1 MENLRN
7 VRDGLKSKIIDVV
20 NFTKANQLVVLGE
33 YNEDLIIIFR
43 YKLDELLE
51 FFNNFQVIQNDIFE
65 LLDPQDDDAMADFE
79 LNSQEIEDVFYPTQV
94 RVKRFLDFWS
104 HRKEK
109 WKPSMVDKIYV
120 PDEMLL
126 DHHTC
131 KEKVLSELTSPSK
144 SAIDVNI
151 ENVGADDPYNLI
163 QSTQSSNDSNT
174 LTQSMQSTKV
184 DSEGVQNQPKP
195 TIEDVGADKYSVQ
208 SFQLN
213 ESIKSSAKDFE
224 FNQSMPIT
232 NFVGADK
239 FKIVSQDRTNCRKW
253 RQEPDMLSTDVYN
266 ECKIVEPKP
275 NKYHQVCRVW
285 TILPSADYSMEQY
298 SKKLH
303 AVPSTVHSCVV
314 HSQQLTSGSNKTND
328 LRPFV
333 DNEEYGLYN
342 VSNRKNSHFFK
353 LQPKSRSQIG
363 SSRRKSCVFSKVF
376 GFYKKRKLKVK
387 KNRSDSRKERHISRL
402 RLELHSRVINFIL

>member
-1 MENLRN
+1 M
-7 VRDGLKSKIIDVV
+7 
-20 NFTKANQLVVLGE
+20 LV
-33 YNEDLIIIFR
+33 
-43 YKLDELLE
+43 
-51 FFNNFQVIQNDIFE
+51 
-65 LLDPQDDDAMADFE
+65 
-79 LNSQEIEDVFYPTQV
+79 
-94 RVKRFLDFWS
+94 
-104 HRKEK
+104 
-109 WKPSMVDKIYV
+109 
-120 PDEMLL
+120 
-126 DHHTC
+126 
-131 KEKVLSELTSPSK
+131 LT
-144 SAIDVNI
+144 
-151 ENVGADDPYNLI
+151 
-163 QSTQSSNDSNT
+163 
-174 LTQSMQSTKV
+174 
-184 DSEGVQNQPKP
+184 
-195 TIEDVGADKYSVQ
+195 ADKYSVQ
-208 SFQLN
+208 FFQLN

-303 AVPSTVHSCVV
+303 AVLSTVHSCVV

-402 RLELHSRVINFIL
+402 RHWNCTVESSTSSCDQLRAELLMLDSDSDKLSQQFLAKSQQNQSVPLTLSSGNGICEIQIIYTNNSREDKGITHQLLKLLMGKE